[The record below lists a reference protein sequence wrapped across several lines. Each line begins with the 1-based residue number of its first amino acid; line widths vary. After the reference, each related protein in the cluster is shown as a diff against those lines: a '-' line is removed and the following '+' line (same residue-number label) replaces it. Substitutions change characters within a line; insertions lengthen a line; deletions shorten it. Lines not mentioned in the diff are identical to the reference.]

1 MTTDNQF
8 NSVKIFSIDKQEY
21 YPLSIPKKFDYTIP
35 QNQIIKETAN
45 HLFFKHPKLGE
56 LVKYKLDNRIEDLD
70 GYLTELSSSL
80 NESET
85 VKYDEVSNEDSLKEF
100 FHLLS
105 ETENITDRYLPKEL
119 IIKYVDDISHNHIL
133 IAPTNTGKTSTLIK
147 YLKSQ
152 NTKFIYLVP
161 LRFLA
166 KQVSTKYDI
175 KLYLGGTKD
184 KKSAEV
190 NRGEAQAAI
199 NNCLPL
205 ITTYDSFIGTIH
217 DLIRDKF
224 NWILVI
230 DEYHKLISDSGFRNT
245 QLVRLNKLKRNYKK
259 FIGLTG
265 TPYGAIDTDNLRKE
279 NVKVI
284 DFVFNSFKQKV
295 QNYNLIYADFGITT
309 EKHLKLLASFV
320 IRNIRNGISI
330 IYINNKSHLDFLF
343 ELIGVRDIKNL
354 TMKKYTADT
363 KEDPE
368 LEKAVE
374 LEKFNINEGEK
385 LLIFTTSVLSTG
397 INFNDQNFSDLYVFH
412 ENNLI
417 ELVQLINRF
426 RNGIERIHDFVIKKD
441 KNEIINYYKTLYQ
454 RLRMFDTINEQIN
467 QMLEFNILE
476 SSYISRSEYENNKSI
491 LNDSSLLFVDNESEV
506 NSLYIYYRVLDEF
519 HKQIYNR
526 PILRKEYLEKYRFED
541 IEIINLEELKL
552 KPMAEDENF
561 RNNLLNK
568 FMDNK
573 DYFIQN
579 YKTSLD
585 NIDYNNEPLLSFLK
599 HQKMVDIIESY
610 KLYTEKYNFVDDF
623 ANKLMNNDKYYKN
636 IYRSL
641 EYLWYLKNGGINE
654 NSKTILKDNSV
665 AVIKIDEIIHS
676 FSSQMIDW
684 NKVKFL
690 LSELP
695 ENKFTEYFL
704 GGPRLRYSLIYKLR
718 NKDKYFDRLKNGLLF
733 FKGLKIKARQKEL
746 NSYDRILYG

>member
-1 MTTDNQF
+1 M
-8 NSVKIFSIDKQEY
+8 NSNKERYDVKSISIKIEDC
-21 YPLSIPKKFDYTIP
+21 YPLSVPKKNDYIIP

-56 LVKYKLDNRIEDLD
+56 LIKYKLDNRIEDLD
-70 GYLTELSSSL
+70 GYLTELNSSL

-85 VKYDEVSNEDSLKEF
+85 DKYDEVQAEDALKEF
-100 FHLLS
+100 FNIRS
-105 ETENITDRYLPKEL
+105 ETENITDRYLPKEF
-119 IIKYVDDISHNHIL
+119 IIKYVNDITHNHIL
-133 IAPTNTGKTSTLIK
+133 IAPTNTGKTSTLIE

-152 NTKFIYLVP
+152 NIKFIYLVP

-166 KQVSTKYDI
+166 KQVAIKYDI
-175 KLYLGGTKD
+175 KLYLGGIKD
-184 KKSAEV
+184 KKSAAV
-190 NRGEAQAAI
+190 NREVAQATI
-199 NNCLPL
+199 KNCLPL

-224 NWILVI
+224 NWVLVI

-245 QLVRLNKLKRNYKK
+245 QLVKLNKLKRNYKK

-284 DFVFNSFKQKV
+284 DFVFNAFKQKV
-295 QNYNLIYADFGITT
+295 QNYNLIYADAVITT
-309 EKHLKLLASFV
+309 EKHLKLFASYV
-320 IRNIRNGISI
+320 IRNIRKGISI
-330 IYINNKSHLDFLF
+330 IYINNKLHLNNLF
-343 ELIGVRDIKNL
+343 ELIFVKDIKNL

-374 LEKFNINEGEK
+374 LENFNINEGEK

-397 INFNDQNFSDLYVFH
+397 INFINQNFSDLYVFH

-417 ELVQLINRF
+417 ELIQLINRF
-426 RNGIERIHDFVIKKD
+426 RKGIERVHDFVIKNIKT
-441 KNEIINYYKTLYQ
+441 EVINYYTTLSQ
-454 RLRMFDTINEQIN
+454 RLTMFYRINEEIN
-467 QMLEFNILE
+467 QMLEYNILE
-476 SSYISRSEYENNKSI
+476 RSFVSRSEFGNNKSM
-491 LNDSSLLFVDNESEV
+491 LDDSSLLFVDNESIV
-506 NSLYIYYRVLDEF
+506 NSLYIYYRVLNEF

-526 PILRKEYLEKYRFED
+526 PTLRKEYLEKYRFEN
-541 IEIINLEELKL
+541 IEIINLEELNL
-552 KPMAEDENF
+552 NQIAEDENF

-568 FMDNK
+568 FIDNK
-573 DYFIQN
+573 DYFIEN

-585 NIDYNNEPLLSFLK
+585 NIDYNNEPLLSYLK

-623 ANKLMNNDKYYKN
+623 AIKLMNNDKYYKN

-641 EYLWYLKNGGINE
+641 EYLWYLKNGSINE
-654 NSKTILKDNSV
+654 NSKTILKENRI
-665 AVIKIDEIIHS
+665 AVLKIDEVIHS
-676 FSSQMIDW
+676 FGSQIIDW

-718 NKDKYFDRLKNGLLF
+718 NKDKYFDCLKNGLLF

-746 NSYDRILYG
+746 NSYNIILNG